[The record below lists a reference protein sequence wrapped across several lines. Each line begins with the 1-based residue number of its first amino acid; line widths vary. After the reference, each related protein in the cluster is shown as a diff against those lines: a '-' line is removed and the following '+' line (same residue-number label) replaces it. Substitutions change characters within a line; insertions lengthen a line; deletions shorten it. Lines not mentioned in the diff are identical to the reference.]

1 MSLHLRFR
9 LRISPRPNKQ
19 VYGYAGTYPGG
30 TIEAVVDRPVAVT
43 WRNHL
48 PDTHFLPT
56 EPLGHRTTTPRLPK
70 FAQGSAN
77 IRRS

>member
-1 MSLHLRFR
+1 VNSSTL
-9 LRISPRPNKQ
+9 STNDQ

-30 TIEAVVDRPVAVT
+30 TFEAVVDRPVAVT

-56 EPLGHRTTTPRLPK
+56 QNLGPSTTFPSPFIRL
-70 FAQGSAN
+70 ST
-77 IRRS
+77 RRVC